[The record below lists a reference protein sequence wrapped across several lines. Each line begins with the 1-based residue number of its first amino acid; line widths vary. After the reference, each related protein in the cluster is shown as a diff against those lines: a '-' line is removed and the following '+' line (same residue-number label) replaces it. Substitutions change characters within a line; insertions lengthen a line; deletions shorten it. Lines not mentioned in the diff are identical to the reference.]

1 MGENFDDF
9 MRLYYMNCFDI
20 FNIDDFKLLI
30 LVFFYI

>member
-9 MRLYYMNCFDI
+9 MRLYNMNCFDI
-20 FNIDDFKLLI
+20 FSIDDFKLLI